1 MKTVRNAAIL
11 LAAMAARVFAQ
22 DAGHPEAE
30 GPTQTAKPAQEVRID
45 VQADQVVGRVS
56 RYLTGACIED
66 VNHEIYGGIYSQ
78 MIFGESFQEPPL
90 AIAAAS
96 KGSKAAGPAQ
106 APPAA
111 AGISRMWRAV
121 RRGTATGRFAV
132 VSRQPFAGGQS
143 QSMRFEAGA
152 GQWGLENQGLNRWG
166 MNFVAGKPYEGRV
179 WVRAEKP
186 TTLFAA
192 LESRDGAQV
201 YAEAPLAVAGDD
213 WQRLDF
219 TLTPRGGDK
228 AGRFAL
234 TLKQPGAVTLGHVF
248 LQPGEW
254 GRFQELPVRRDVAAG
269 LIDQGITVL
278 RYGGSMVNEGGYR
291 WKKMIGPRDRRPP
304 YSGTWYRYSSN
315 GWGILDFMAFCEA
328 AGFEYV
334 PAFNMGE
341 TPADM
346 ADFVQYA
353 KGPAGSE
360 WGRRRVADGHPQPYR
375 LRYLELGNE
384 ERVDDQYAAKFAA
397 LAEAIWA
404 KDPDIILVVGDLM
417 YGEPIRDPFNFR
429 GAASG
434 ITTLAA
440 QQKILRLAKRRNREV
455 WFDLHV
461 NTDHPLN
468 SNSWLEGVF
477 SFADALAKIAA
488 GAKHKVVVFELN
500 AGNHAQKRALANAL
514 ALSAVERDGRLP
526 IVTSANGLQPDGQN
540 DNGWDQGL
548 LFLNPSQVWLQPP
561 GYVTQMLARNY
572 LPQRI
577 RCRMTGA
584 GDGLD
589 ATAKRSED
597 GKTLVLQVVNSGEKA
612 VAAGIHLAAFV
623 AGRPAAQVWELSA
636 PLEAANTADKPR
648 AVAPRQTL
656 WKHGI
661 QDGSTNYA
669 FPPHSLTVVRF
680 D

>member
-1 MKTVRNAAIL
+1 M
-11 LAAMAARVFAQ
+11 
-22 DAGHPEAE
+22 
-30 GPTQTAKPAQEVRID
+30 
-45 VQADQVVGRVS
+45 
-56 RYLTGACIED
+56 
-66 VNHEIYGGIYSQ
+66 
-78 MIFGESFQEPPL
+78 
-90 AIAAAS
+90 
-96 KGSKAAGPAQ
+96 
-106 APPAA
+106 
-111 AGISRMWRAV
+111 
-121 RRGTATGRFAV
+121 
-132 VSRQPFAGGQS
+132 
-143 QSMRFEAGA
+143 
-152 GQWGLENQGLNRWG
+152 
-166 MNFVAGKPYEGRV
+166 
-179 WVRAEKP
+179 
-186 TTLFAA
+186 
-192 LESRDGAQV
+192 
-201 YAEAPLAVAGDD
+201 
-213 WQRLDF
+213 
-219 TLTPRGGDK
+219 
-228 AGRFAL
+228 
-234 TLKQPGAVTLGHVF
+234 
-248 LQPGEW
+248 
-254 GRFQELPVRRDVAAG
+254 
-269 LIDQGITVL
+269 
-278 RYGGSMVNEGGYR
+278 
-291 WKKMIGPRDRRPP
+291 
-304 YSGTWYRYSSN
+304 
-315 GWGILDFMAFCEA
+315 
-328 AGFEYV
+328 
-334 PAFNMGE
+334 
-341 TPADM
+341 
-346 ADFVQYA
+346 
-353 KGPAGSE
+353 
-360 WGRRRVADGHPQPYR
+360 ADGHPQPYR

-440 QQKILRLAKRRNREV
+440 QQKILRLAKRRDREV

-461 NTDHPLN
+461 DTDHPLK

-584 GDGLD
+584 GGGLD
-589 ATAKRSED
+589 AAAKRSED